1 MAMFELKQILAFVH
15 VAENCSF
22 TSAAASLNLSQPT
35 LSKRIGD
42 LEESLGVKLL
52 ERTTKS
58 VRLTDAGQRFLAD
71 ARKILAQAN
80 RMELSAR
87 LESSGNRLLVGIEDE
102 LYPLG
107 RFRRA
112 FFPAC
117 ARVSQQ
123 EKTDIRPRYFQAAEL
138 GETLAGCDVVI
149 ACSGGTIDRQRYV
162 VTALCRLPLCLVTRR
177 RPGYGAVLT
186 RAQAEAEMKNAR
198 IVWYP
203 RSRSSGVPM
212 GNMHSLAGFS
222 HPAIEWIDSGIT
234 ALTCVEF
241 DRGVAIM
248 PDGHDSVRFSETL
261 SYYALP
267 PESGALEIYAA
278 RPVGA
283 GPCGAQLIDALRDAF
298 SEDGTDG
305 SFQI

>member
-1 MAMFELKQILAFVH
+1 MFELKQILAFVH

-35 LSKRIGD
+35 LSKRISD
-42 LEESLGVKLL
+42 LEDSLGVRLL

-87 LESSGNRLLVGIEDE
+87 LESSGNRLLVGIEDG
-102 LYPLG
+102 LYPLA

-112 FFPAC
+112 FFGAC
-117 ARVSQQ
+117 ESVSAQ
-123 EKTDIRPRYFQAAEL
+123 EKTDLRPRYFQATEL
-138 GETLAGCDVVI
+138 ADALAGCDVVL

-162 VTALCRLPLCLVTRR
+162 LTTLCRLPLCLVTRR
-177 RPGYGAVLT
+177 RPGYASALT
-186 RAQAEAEMKNAR
+186 RAQAEAELKKAS

-212 GNMHSLAGFS
+212 GSMHSLSGFA

-248 PDGHDSVRFSETL
+248 PDGHDFVRFSKTL
-261 SYYALP
+261 SYYSLA

-278 RPVGA
+278 RPVGCRA
-283 GPCGAQLIDALRDAF
+283 GGEALVEALRAAF
-298 SEDGTDG
+298 SSAAGEMID
-305 SFQI
+305 S